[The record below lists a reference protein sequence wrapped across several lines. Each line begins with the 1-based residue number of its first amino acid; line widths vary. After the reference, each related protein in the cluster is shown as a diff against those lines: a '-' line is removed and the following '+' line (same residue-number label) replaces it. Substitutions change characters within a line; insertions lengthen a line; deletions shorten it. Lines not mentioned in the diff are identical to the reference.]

1 MLNPCASVRFF
12 PYKCQQGVFHHF
24 GTELPSNTIFG
35 GTIQSCAKKKRL
47 LWLFHP
53 PLSSL
58 LELGEVL
65 CGEHVDQQRHPSHL
79 GSIPWAAASPR
90 NLRNIS
96 GQGVENGFLAIHQLH
111 LQTRLLFLAQGTA
124 RRAHPPINWGKMLR
138 PPGDVSTT
146 SPN

>member
-1 MLNPCASVRFF
+1 MLNPCASVRFVS
-12 PYKCQQGVFHHF
+12 YKCQQGVFHHF
-24 GTELPSNTIFG
+24 GAELPSNTSLEV
-35 GTIQSCAKKKRL
+35 QSNPVPKKDSCGC
-47 LWLFHP
+47 FT
-53 PLSSL
+53 L

-124 RRAHPPINWGKMLR
+124 RRAHPPYQLGKNDTPAWR
-138 PPGDVSTT
+138 CIHHRS
-146 SPN
+146 